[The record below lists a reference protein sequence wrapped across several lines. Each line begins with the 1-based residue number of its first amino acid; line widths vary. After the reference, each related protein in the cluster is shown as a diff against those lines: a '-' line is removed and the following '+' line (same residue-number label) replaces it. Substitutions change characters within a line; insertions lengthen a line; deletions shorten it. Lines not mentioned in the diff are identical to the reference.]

1 LNIRENINYFIYRN
15 LTYILYSILTIS
27 LILYPSII
35 KPNVILANERKP
47 LIYPLKG
54 EILVHFNEQYV
65 DEETSETHRHC
76 GIDISGEKGD
86 RVVASA
92 PGKVFYVGYTPTGGK
107 TISIVHL
114 LDVKTTY
121 LNLQDYHV
129 SVGQEVKRGQLIG
142 TIGAED
148 DPSSE
153 EIHLHFGVIVNG
165 FYVDSEKI
173 LEMDFND
180 LTKFISL
187 TYTELDEDNNIK
199 IKSSNIYGE
208 KAEDIFKSNL
218 YDKKNDDVSKSGVY
232 NNKTSN
238 IFEPKIYDE
247 ETEGIFKLDENLNF
261 EIDSIYKSDE
271 SSNIV
276 NTNLTSSN
284 FENMTSKKIS
294 FWGYIFK
301 LIYWDDDFDN
311 IYDWNDPDDDN
322 NNILDIHENRDNWK
336 WNNFIDFDDD
346 NDGIVD
352 WNDPD
357 DDNNLIDD
365 KYESG
370 NPINLE
376 VYTDFGKDKSEMS
389 LKNIIHNKYNN
400 NKDKDYKIVVP
411 GYCSETY
418 DVLNSDIT
426 NFFENNG
433 YSWSK
438 MAWFSWNGPGTYH
451 NGYDSQGSYIDFKN
465 SMIKYLNKIPENK
478 EVDLIGYSQGGRLI
492 MEFVTDKNNKSYMNK
507 IDQVIAINSPI
518 KGANSSLAEMISKL
532 PWFGKL
538 IGFLLPDKS
547 WLPFPEIDPDLLAS
561 FNLDPE
567 SYASKKL
574 SQPDIYGDRNEDGS
588 LYRPDVEIIN
598 IASKNDLVVENFGI
612 DSQVYKYTDNVYVN
626 SSSPLF
632 SHYFNLKSKFLFF
645 NSSGKNTFDLIP
657 YLLNGNEVDGEIR
670 NGYTIYGRQEQEMDI
685 GKDIGNRF

>member
-1 LNIRENINYFIYRN
+1 MIIKKNIIVKGNIECYLYKILIFIF
-15 LTYILYSILTIS
+15 YILLIIFSILFIPSLKPYQIS
-27 LILYPSII
+27 
-35 KPNVILANERKP
+35 ANERKP

-54 EILVHFNEQYV
+54 EILVHFNEEYT
-65 DEETSETHRHC
+65 DEETGETHRHC

-86 RVVASA
+86 KVVASA

-114 LDVKTTY
+114 LGVKTTY

-129 SVGQEVKRGQLIG
+129 SVGQEVKRGQIIG

-153 EIHLHFGVIVNG
+153 EIHLHFGVIVNNH
-165 FYVDSEKI
+165 YVDPEKI
-173 LEMDFND
+173 LNMDFND

-187 TYTELDEDNNIK
+187 TYTELDENNNVG
-199 IKSSNIYGE
+199 IKSNNIYGE
-208 KAEDIFKSNL
+208 KAEDIFKLNE
-218 YDKKNDDVSKSGVY
+218 N
-232 NNKTSN
+232 SN
-238 IFEPKIYDE
+238 IENINLASSN
-247 ETEGIFKLDENLNF
+247 FKNITSKNLNF
-261 EIDSIYKSDE
+261 WD
-271 SSNIV
+271 
-276 NTNLTSSN
+276 
-284 FENMTSKKIS
+284 
-294 FWGYIFK
+294 YIFK

-311 IYDWNDPDDDN
+311 VYDWEDLDDDN
-322 NNILDIHENRDNWK
+322 NGILDIHENRDHWK
-336 WNNFIDFDDD
+336 WNNFIDFDGD

-370 NPINLE
+370 NPIDLE
-376 VYTDFGKDKSEMS
+376 VYTDFGKDKSEVS
-389 LKNIIHNKYNN
+389 LKGTINNKSNN

-418 DVLNSDIT
+418 DVLNSDLT
-426 NFFENNG
+426 NFLENNG

-438 MAWFSWNGPGTYH
+438 MAYFSCNGPGTYH

-465 SMIKYLNKIPENK
+465 SMIKYLNKIPEKK
-478 EVDLIGYSQGGRLI
+478 EIDLIGFSQGGRLI
-492 MEFVTDKNNKSYMNK
+492 MEFVTDKNNKSYMDK
-507 IDQVIAINSPI
+507 IDQVITINSPI
-518 KGANSSLAEMISKL
+518 KGAGSSLARASRD
-532 PWFGKL
+532 PWFAKL

-547 WLPFPEIDPDLLAS
+547 WLPFPEIDPDLPAS

-574 SQPDIYGDRNEDGS
+574 SQPDIYGDRKEDGS

-598 IASKNDLVVENFGI
+598 IGSKNDLVVE
-612 DSQVYKYTDNVYVN
+612 DSGVYFQVYKYADNVHVN
-626 SSSPLF
+626 SNSPLF

-645 NSSGKNTFDLIP
+645 NSSGKYTFNLILN
-657 YLLNGNEVDGEIR
+657 LLNGNEVDGEIK
-670 NGYTIYGRQEQEMDI
+670 NGYIIYGGQEQEI
-685 GKDIGNRF
+685 GIEFNLIYEGGI

>member
-1 LNIRENINYFIYRN
+1 MKSYQ
-15 LTYILYSILTIS
+15 IS
-27 LILYPSII
+27 
-35 KPNVILANERKP
+35 ANERKP

-54 EILVHFNEQYV
+54 EILIHFNEEYT
-65 DEETSETHRHC
+65 DKDTGEAHRHC

-86 RVVASA
+86 KVVASA
-92 PGKVFYVGYTPTGGK
+92 PAKVFYVGYTPTGGK

-129 SVGQEVKRGQLIG
+129 SVGQEVKRGQIIG

-153 EIHLHFGVIVNG
+153 EIHLHFGVIVNDH
-165 FYVDSEKI
+165 YVDPEKI
-173 LEMDFND
+173 LNMDFND

-187 TYTELDEDNNIK
+187 TYTELDENNNVG
-199 IKSSNIYGE
+199 IKSNNIYGE
-208 KAEDIFKSNL
+208 KAEDIFKLNE
-218 YDKKNDDVSKSGVY
+218 N
-232 NNKTSN
+232 SN
-238 IFEPKIYDE
+238 IENINLASSN
-247 ETEGIFKLDENLNF
+247 FKNITSKNLNF
-261 EIDSIYKSDE
+261 WD
-271 SSNIV
+271 
-276 NTNLTSSN
+276 
-284 FENMTSKKIS
+284 
-294 FWGYIFK
+294 YIFK
-301 LIYWDDDFDN
+301 LIYW
-311 IYDWNDPDDDN
+311 
-322 NNILDIHENRDNWK
+322 
-336 WNNFIDFDDD
+336 DDD

-365 KYESG
+365 KYETS
-370 NPINLE
+370 NPIDLTI
-376 VYTDFGKDKSEMS
+376 YTDFGKDKSEVS
-389 LKNIIHNKYNN
+389 LKGTINNKSNN

-418 DVLNSDIT
+418 DVLNSDLT
-426 NFFENNG
+426 NFLENNG

-438 MAWFSWNGPGTYH
+438 MAYFSCNGPGTYH

-465 SMIKYLNKIPENK
+465 STIKYLNKIPDNK

-492 MEFVTDKNNKSYMNK
+492 MEFVTDKNNKSYMDK
-507 IDQVIAINSPI
+507 IDQVITINSPI
-518 KGANSSLAEMISKL
+518 KGANSFLAKASRD

-547 WLPFPEIDPDLLAS
+547 SLPFPEIDPDLPTS
-561 FNLDPE
+561 SNLMPE
-567 SYASKKL
+567 SDASKKL
-574 SQPDIYGDRNEDGS
+574 SQPDIHGDRNEDLS
-588 LYRPDVEIIN
+588 LYKPDVEIIN

-612 DSQVYKYTDNVYVN
+612 DSQVYKYADNVYIN

-645 NSSGKNTFDLIP
+645 NSSGKHTFDLILN
-657 YLLNGNEVDGEIR
+657 LLNRKEVDGEIK
-670 NGYTIYGRQEQEMDI
+670 NGYIIYEGQEQEIDLEFNLNYEGGI
-685 GKDIGNRF
+685 

>member
-1 LNIRENINYFIYRN
+1 MEIEDILNIKRNINYFIYRN

-27 LILYPSII
+27 LILSPSLI
-35 KPNVILANERKP
+35 NSNYVLANERKP

-54 EILVHFNEQYV
+54 EILVHFNEEYT
-65 DEETSETHRHC
+65 DEETGETHRHC

-129 SVGQEVKRGQLIG
+129 SVGQEVKRGQIIG

-153 EIHLHFGVIVNG
+153 EIHLHFGVIVNDH
-165 FYVDSEKI
+165 YVNPEKI
-173 LEMDFND
+173 LNMDFND

-187 TYTELDEDNNIK
+187 TYTELDENNNVG
-199 IKSSNIYGE
+199 IKSNNIYGE
-208 KAEDIFKSNL
+208 KAEDIFKLNE
-218 YDKKNDDVSKSGVY
+218 N
-232 NNKTSN
+232 SN
-238 IFEPKIYDE
+238 IENINLASSN
-247 ETEGIFKLDENLNF
+247 FKNITSKNLNF
-261 EIDSIYKSDE
+261 WD
-271 SSNIV
+271 
-276 NTNLTSSN
+276 
-284 FENMTSKKIS
+284 
-294 FWGYIFK
+294 YIFK
-301 LIYWDDDFDN
+301 LIYW
-311 IYDWNDPDDDN
+311 
-322 NNILDIHENRDNWK
+322 
-336 WNNFIDFDDD
+336 DDD

-365 KYESG
+365 KYETS
-370 NPINLE
+370 NPIDLTI
-376 VYTDFGKDKSEMS
+376 YTDFGKDKSEVS
-389 LKNIIHNKYNN
+389 LKGTINNKSNN

-418 DVLNSDIT
+418 DVLNSDLT
-426 NFFENNG
+426 NFLENNG

-438 MAWFSWNGPGTYH
+438 MAYFSCNGPGTYH

-465 SMIKYLNKIPENK
+465 STIKYLNKIPDNK

-492 MEFVTDKNNKSYMNK
+492 MEFVTDKNNKSYMDK
-507 IDQVIAINSPI
+507 IDQVITINSPI
-518 KGANSSLAEMISKL
+518 KGANSFLAKASRD

-547 WLPFPEIDPDLLAS
+547 SLPFPEIDPDLPAS
-561 FNLDPE
+561 SNLRPE
-567 SYASKKL
+567 SDASKKL
-574 SQPDIYGDRNEDGS
+574 SQPDIHGDRNEDLS
-588 LYRPDVEIIN
+588 LYKPDVEIIN

-612 DSQVYKYTDNVYVN
+612 DSQVYKYADNVYIN

-645 NSSGKNTFDLIP
+645 NSSGKHTFDLILN
-657 YLLNGNEVDGEIR
+657 LLNRKEVDGEIK
-670 NGYTIYGRQEQEMDI
+670 NGYIIYEGQEQEIDLEFNLNYEGGI
-685 GKDIGNRF
+685 

>member
-1 LNIRENINYFIYRN
+1 MIIKKNIIAKGNIGHYLYKILIFIF
-15 LTYILYSILTIS
+15 YILFIIFSILFIPSLKPYKIS
-27 LILYPSII
+27 
-35 KPNVILANERKP
+35 ANERKP

-54 EILVHFNEQYV
+54 EILVHFNEKYI
-65 DEETSETHRHC
+65 DEDTGETHRHC

-121 LNLQDYHV
+121 LNLRDYHV
-129 SVGQEVKRGQLIG
+129 SVGQEVKRGQVIG

-153 EIHLHFGVIVNG
+153 KVHLHFGVIVNG
-165 FYVDSEKI
+165 FYVDPEKI

-187 TYTELDEDNNIK
+187 TYTELDENNNIE

-208 KAEDIFKSNL
+208 KAEDIFKLNE
-218 YDKKNDDVSKSGVY
+218 NSG
-232 NNKTSN
+232 
-238 IFEPKIYDE
+238 IEH
-247 ETEGIFKLDENLNF
+247 EGIFKLNENLNF
-261 EIDSIYKSDE
+261 EIDSIYKSNE

-276 NTNLTSSN
+276 NTNLASSDFKN
-284 FENMTSKKIS
+284 ITSKILN
-294 FWGYIFK
+294 FRDYIFK

-357 DDNNLIDD
+357 DDNNKIDD

-376 VYTDFGKDKSEMS
+376 VYTDFGKNKSEMS
-389 LKNIIHNKYNN
+389 LKNVIHNKYNN

-418 DVLNSDIT
+418 DVLNSALI
-426 NFFENNG
+426 NFLENNR

-438 MAWFSWNGPGTYH
+438 MAYFSCNGPGTYH

-465 SMIKYLNKIPENK
+465 SMKKYLNKIPENK

-492 MEFVTDKNNKSYMNK
+492 MEFVTDKNNREYMEK
-507 IDQVIAINSPI
+507 IDQVITINSPI
-518 KGANSSLAEMISKL
+518 KGADSYLAKVSRNS
-532 PWFGKL
+532 WFAKL
-538 IGFLLPDKS
+538 IGLLLPDKS
-547 WLPFPEIDPDLLAS
+547 WLPFPEIDPDLPAS

-574 SQPDIYGDRNEDGS
+574 SQHEIYGDRKEDGS

-598 IASKNDLVVENFGI
+598 IGSKNDMLVENFGV
-612 DSQVYKYTDNVYVN
+612 DSQVYEYADNVYIN
-626 SSSPLF
+626 SNSPLF
-632 SHYFNLKSKFLFF
+632 SHYFNLKSKFIFF
-645 NSSGKNTFDLIP
+645 NSSGKHTFDLILN
-657 YLLNGNEVDGEIR
+657 LLNRNKVDGEIK
-670 NGYTIYGRQEQEMDI
+670 NGYIIYG
-685 GKDIGNRF
+685 G

>member
-1 LNIRENINYFIYRN
+1 M
-15 LTYILYSILTIS
+15 
-27 LILYPSII
+27 
-35 KPNVILANERKP
+35 
-47 LIYPLKG
+47 
-54 EILVHFNEQYV
+54 VHFNEQYV
-65 DEETSETHRHC
+65 DEETGEAHRHC

-129 SVGQEVKRGQLIG
+129 SVGQEVKRGQIIG

-153 EIHLHFGVIVNG
+153 EIHLHFGVIVNDH
-165 FYVDSEKI
+165 YVDPEKI
-173 LEMDFND
+173 LNMDFND

-187 TYTELDEDNNIK
+187 TYTELDENNNVG
-199 IKSSNIYGE
+199 IKSNNIYGE
-208 KAEDIFKSNL
+208 KAEDIFKLNENSDIKNINL
-218 YDKKNDDVSKSGVY
+218 A
-232 NNKTSN
+232 
-238 IFEPKIYDE
+238 
-247 ETEGIFKLDENLNF
+247 
-261 EIDSIYKSDE
+261 
-271 SSNIV
+271 
-276 NTNLTSSN
+276 SSN
-284 FENMTSKKIS
+284 FKNITSKKLS
-294 FWGYIFK
+294 FWDYIFK
-301 LIYWDDDFDN
+301 TIYWDDDFDKV
-311 IYDWNDPDDDN
+311 YDWNDPDDNN
-322 NNILDIHENRDNWK
+322 NNILDIHENRDHWK
-336 WNNFIDFDDD
+336 WNNFIDFDGD

-365 KYESG
+365 KYETS
-370 NPINLE
+370 NPIDLTI
-376 VYTDFGKDKSEMS
+376 YTDFGKDKIEKS
-389 LKNIIHNKYNN
+389 LKSIIHNKSNN

-418 DVLNSDIT
+418 DVLNSDLT
-426 NFFENNG
+426 NFLENNG

-438 MAWFSWNGPGTYH
+438 MAYFSCNGPGTYH

-465 SMIKYLNKIPENK
+465 SMIKYLNKIPEKK
-478 EVDLIGYSQGGRLI
+478 EIDLIGFSQGGRLI
-492 MEFVTDKNNKSYMNK
+492 MEFVTDKNNKSYMDK
-507 IDQVIAINSPI
+507 IDQVITINSPI
-518 KGANSSLAEMISKL
+518 KGANSFLAKASRD

-547 WLPFPEIDPDLLAS
+547 SLPFPEIDPDLPAS
-561 FNLDPE
+561 FNLDPK
-567 SYASKKL
+567 SYVSKKL

-598 IASKNDLVVENFGI
+598 IGSKNDLVVEDFGI

-626 SSSPLF
+626 SNSPLF

-645 NSSGKNTFDLIP
+645 NSSGKYTFNLILN
-657 YLLNGNEVDGEIR
+657 LLNGNEVDGEIK
-670 NGYTIYGRQEQEMDI
+670 NGYIIYGGQEQEIDLEYNLI
-685 GKDIGNRF
+685 YEGGI